1 MDEGSFA
8 QVSCIVTKGDQPL
21 TISWS
26 FHGHDISS
34 DLGIITT
41 PLGQMGSSLMITSV
55 GHKHRGTFTC
65 KASNQAGNTTQ
76 SVELRVN
83 GALSIELVTGSQ
95 FGFLQQPPVSVD
107 MPECFDRS
115 YNSSWSSCRTTACLQ
130 ACRHTLTPDPD
141 RHGGRHLALWS
152 GINRIGSR
160 DTTEYY
166 YSLQWVGQQSES
178 SSFNGF
184 LGMSFRSWEHF
195 GQRVSTTQQ

>member
-1 MDEGSFA
+1 MVNINGQLGRHWRNALLSLIVKTNLFFSSEPPNLLPLNFGQEVMDEGSFA

-83 GALSIELVTGSQ
+83 GALLS
-95 FGFLQQPPVSVD
+95 
-107 MPECFDRS
+107 
-115 YNSSWSSCRTTACLQ
+115 
-130 ACRHTLTPDPD
+130 
-141 RHGGRHLALWS
+141 
-152 GINRIGSR
+152 
-160 DTTEYY
+160 
-166 YSLQWVGQQSES
+166 
-178 SSFNGF
+178 
-184 LGMSFRSWEHF
+184 
-195 GQRVSTTQQ
+195 

>member
-41 PLGQMGSSLMITSV
+41 PLGNMGSSLMITSV

-83 GALSIELVTGSQ
+83 GAWISVTGSHR
-95 FGFLQQPPVSVD
+95 FFLQPPTSVSD
-107 MPECFDRS
+107 RCMPPCFDRS
-115 YNSSWSSCRTTACLQ
+115 YNVQLEQLRDSLFT
-130 ACRHTLTPDPD
+130 
-141 RHGGRHLALWS
+141 S
-152 GINRIGSR
+152 GPV
-160 DTTEYY
+160 
-166 YSLQWVGQQSES
+166 L
-178 SSFNGF
+178 
-184 LGMSFRSWEHF
+184 
-195 GQRVSTTQQ
+195 

>member
-41 PLGQMGSSLMITSV
+41 PLGNMGSSLMITSV

-83 GALSIELVTGSQ
+83 GASISVTGSHR
-95 FGFLQQPPVSVD
+95 FFLQPPPVSATAACLRVLTD
-107 MPECFDRS
+107 LTT
-115 YNSSWSSCRTTACLQ
+115 SSWSSCATACLPPSRYFD
-130 ACRHTLTPDPD
+130 ARSH
-141 RHGGRHLALWS
+141 RHLEVRPALTFE
-152 GINRIGSR
+152 SR
-160 DTTEYY
+160 DTTQDY
-166 YSLQWVGQQSES
+166 YSPLWAGQPSES
-178 SSFNGF
+178 SFKLIHVSIV
-184 LGMSFRSWEHF
+184 L
-195 GQRVSTTQQ
+195 RVWTF

>member
-41 PLGQMGSSLMITSV
+41 PLGKMGSSLMITSV

-65 KASNQAGNTTQ
+65 KASNLAGNTTQ

-83 GALSIELVTGSQ
+83 GVSSNCWSEEGT
-95 FGFLQQPPVSVD
+95 GFLQQAPVSVQH
-107 MPECFDRS
+107 
-115 YNSSWSSCRTTACLQ
+115 A
-130 ACRHTLTPDPD
+130 
-141 RHGGRHLALWS
+141 
-152 GINRIGSR
+152 
-160 DTTEYY
+160 
-166 YSLQWVGQQSES
+166 
-178 SSFNGF
+178 
-184 LGMSFRSWEHF
+184 
-195 GQRVSTTQQ
+195 RVF

>member
-41 PLGQMGSSLMITSV
+41 PLGNMGSSLMITSV

-83 GALSIELVTGSQ
+83 GASISVTGSHR
-95 FGFLQQPPVSVD
+95 FFLQPPTSVSD
-107 MPECFDRS
+107 RCMPPCFDRS
-115 YNSSWSSCRTTACLQ
+115 YNSSWSSCVTACLPPSRYFDARSQ
-130 ACRHTLTPDPD
+130 H
-141 RHGGRHLALWS
+141 HLAVRPA
-152 GINRIGSR
+152 ITFESR
-160 DTTEYY
+160 DTTQDY
-166 YSLQWVGQQSES
+166 YSPLWAGQPSES
-178 SSFNGF
+178 SFKLIHVSIV
-184 LGMSFRSWEHF
+184 L
-195 GQRVSTTQQ
+195 RVWTF

>member
-1 MDEGSFA
+1 MVNINGPLGRHWQNALLPLIVKTNLFFSSEPPNLLPLNFGQEVMDEGSFA

-41 PLGQMGSSLMITSV
+41 PLGKMGSSLMITSV

-83 GALSIELVTGSQ
+83 GALKCCFWSQ
-95 FGFLQQPPVSVD
+95 EATGFLQQPPAVSV
-107 MPECFDRS
+107 
-115 YNSSWSSCRTTACLQ
+115 
-130 ACRHTLTPDPD
+130 
-141 RHGGRHLALWS
+141 
-152 GINRIGSR
+152 
-160 DTTEYY
+160 
-166 YSLQWVGQQSES
+166 SE
-178 SSFNGF
+178 
-184 LGMSFRSWEHF
+184 HA
-195 GQRVSTTQQ
+195 RVF

>member
-1 MDEGSFA
+1 MGPLGRHWRIALHLLIVKTNLFFSSEPPNLLPLNFGQEVMDEGSFA

-41 PLGQMGSSLMITSV
+41 PLGKMGSSLMITSV

-83 GALSIELVTGSQ
+83 GALSGCWSQ
-95 FGFLQQPPVSVD
+95 EATGFLHQPPVSVS

-115 YNSSWSSCRTTACLQ
+115 YNSSWSSCRTTACLHP
-130 ACRHTLTPDPD
+130 CRHHFDARPGPALQTPP
-141 RHGGRHLALWS
+141 S
-152 GINRIGSR
+152 G
-160 DTTEYY
+160 
-166 YSLQWVGQQSES
+166 LVG
-178 SSFNGF
+178 
-184 LGMSFRSWEHF
+184 H
-195 GQRVSTTQQ
+195 

>member
-41 PLGQMGSSLMITSV
+41 PLGKMGSSLMITSV

-83 GALSIELVTGSQ
+83 GALSCCFWSQ
-95 FGFLQQPPVSVD
+95 EATGFLQQPPAVS
-107 MPECFDRS
+107 
-115 YNSSWSSCRTTACLQ
+115 A
-130 ACRHTLTPDPD
+130 
-141 RHGGRHLALWS
+141 
-152 GINRIGSR
+152 
-160 DTTEYY
+160 
-166 YSLQWVGQQSES
+166 SE
-178 SSFNGF
+178 
-184 LGMSFRSWEHF
+184 HA
-195 GQRVSTTQQ
+195 RVF